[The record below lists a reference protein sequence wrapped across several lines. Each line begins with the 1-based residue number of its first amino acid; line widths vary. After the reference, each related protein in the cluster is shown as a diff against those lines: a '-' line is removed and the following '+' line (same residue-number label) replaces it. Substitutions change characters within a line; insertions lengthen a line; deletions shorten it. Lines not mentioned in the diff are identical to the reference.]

1 MRILPASTYGRV
13 SSQRLRGL
21 ALVLALSLGAAGTGT
36 TGCAPAIRRTPG
48 QAPPTPAQIA
58 ALWLAPDDISR
69 RDVFHGPGGKSL
81 VPTPGER
88 YKVTEVDTTGASPGY
103 DVVDS
108 RGRKWKVK
116 LGEEVQPEIVA
127 SRLIWAIGF
136 HQPPMYYVDA
146 IQLDGGKPEHQ
157 GQPARLRAEFG
168 YDKEGDWSWH
178 ENPYV
183 GTRQLNGLLVAN
195 LILNN
200 WDIKPSQNR
209 IYEMDDRRQ
218 RPRRRYVVQDL
229 GASLGMTA
237 WPTGTKNNIA
247 NFELQ
252 RLIKNATADGLE
264 FDYAARHTELLEGI
278 TAADVVWTCRLLDQ
292 LTDTQWDDMFRVAN
306 YDPDLRRRFI
316 LKLKSK
322 VQEGLALAARD
333 GAPRR

>member
-1 MRILPASTYGRV
+1 MPSPALFRYGSVWRRKSGAALV
-13 SSQRLRGL
+13 AVAL
-21 ALVLALSLGAAGTGT
+21 ALGVALAGPS
-36 TGCAPAIRRTPG
+36 GCAPAIRRTTGDGPAAPQQVAQLWMAPG
-48 QAPPTPAQIA
+48 SIA
-58 ALWLAPDDISR
+58 R
-69 RDVFHGPGGKSL
+69 RDVLHGPGGRAL
-81 VPTPGER
+81 APRADER
-88 YKVTEVDTTGASPGY
+88 FTVTEVDTTGASPGY

-127 SRLIWAIGF
+127 SRLLWAIGF
-136 HQPPMYYVDA
+136 HQPPMYYVPA
-146 IQLDGGKPEHQ
+146 VRLDGGKPEHQ
-157 GQPARLRAEFG
+157 GKPARLRAEFG
-168 YDKEGDWSWH
+168 YDRDGDWSWH

-200 WDIKPSQNR
+200 WDIKPTQNR

-252 RLIKNATADGLE
+252 RLIRNVSADGVE
-264 FDYAARHTELLEGI
+264 FDYAARHTELLKGI
-278 TAADVVWTCRLLDQ
+278 TAADVIWTCRLLDQ
-292 LTDTQWDDMFRVAN
+292 LTDAQWNDMFRAAD
-306 YDPDLRRRFI
+306 YDPELRRRFI